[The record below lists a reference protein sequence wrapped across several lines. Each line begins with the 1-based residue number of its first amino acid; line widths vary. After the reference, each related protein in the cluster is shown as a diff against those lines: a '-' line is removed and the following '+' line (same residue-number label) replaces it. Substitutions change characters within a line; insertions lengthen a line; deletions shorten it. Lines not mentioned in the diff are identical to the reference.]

1 MIQMS
6 GLGTW
11 ETLHTHCLDQ
21 STPPSSLNCFL
32 EEMSPT
38 ITRSIS
44 SALMVHSYLKFSQA
58 RAHHSLLEKCFLTIS
73 HYIQHISLSAALT
86 RVDITLKSNETTFS
100 LQFDLAIDALTCDT
114 TQFSFQTSDGAVTFR
129 PTIRTECEQVDT
141 LYYDEDNTGNNIHF
155 TLHPSDHIQLHSTGI
170 FFSEAVSVFVSVGSS
185 FVKTAGLTGIIPLY
199 FIDKLTAGIEINTGP
214 ELYPLVVEL
223 DMTRAEFHVV
233 FNIPVNSNESQI
245 ELFCEEADSVIIE
258 GLWSTPVPDI
268 NSTTRVSM
276 RIAPHSFATL
286 CSTLFCIRD
295 GYAILQDIYPLTDVF
310 GNIIGS
316 TSLTYTTVSGNT
328 YIL

>member
-11 ETLHTHCLDQ
+11 EILHTHCLDQ

-38 ITRSIS
+38 IMRSIS

-58 RAHHSLLEKCFLTIS
+58 KAHHSLLEKSI
-73 HYIQHISLSAALT
+73 IIISLSAALT
-86 RVDITLKSNETTFS
+86 RVDTTLKSNETSFS

-129 PTIRTECEQVDT
+129 PAVRTECEQVDT
-141 LYYDEDNTGNNIHF
+141 LYYDEDNTGNRIHF

-170 FFSEAVSVFVSVGSS
+170 FFSGAVSVFVSVGSS

-245 ELFCEEADSVIIE
+245 ELFCEEANDSVIIE

-268 NSTTRVSM
+268 NSTTRLSM

-286 CSTLFCIRD
+286 CSTLFCIRA

-310 GNIIGS
+310 GNITGS
-316 TSLTYTTVSGNT
+316 TSLPYTTVSGN
-328 YIL
+328 IQ